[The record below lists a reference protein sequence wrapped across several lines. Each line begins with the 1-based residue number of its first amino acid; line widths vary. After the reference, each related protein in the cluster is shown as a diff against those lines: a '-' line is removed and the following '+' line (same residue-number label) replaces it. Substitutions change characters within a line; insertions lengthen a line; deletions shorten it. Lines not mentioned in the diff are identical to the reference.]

1 MVRRP
6 KTLTHLN
13 PYSEPTIRLVLSLLA
28 DAYRD
33 ESKLDKFLYK
43 LSKEVRE
50 ETLELI
56 KELVEDNN
64 LDLDTK
70 ISLAGHPNLYRALKK
85 VEQEQLHRLVD
96 YYWMGY

>member
-1 MVRRP
+1 MIRRP

-43 LSKEVRE
+43 LSKAVN
-50 ETLELI
+50 I
-56 KELVEDNN
+56 F
-64 LDLDTK
+64 
-70 ISLAGHPNLYRALKK
+70 IPNFL
-85 VEQEQLHRLVD
+85 
-96 YYWMGY
+96 